1 MITAAL
7 ALIVERPGLKVTRKL
22 SGVSEVLEVAS
33 LNTIE
38 TTDEGKDALRSSMTI
53 ALENH
58 QYTPPW
64 MD

>member
-7 ALIVERPGLKVTRKL
+7 TLIVERPGLKVTQKL

-53 ALENH
+53 AII
-58 QYTPPW
+58 TVFPAPA
-64 MD
+64 